1 MADLYLASRSPRR
14 RELLRQIGIRF
25 EPLLLRLAA
34 PRGPDVDE
42 TPREGESADAFV
54 ARIAQAKARFGIDVL
69 AMRRLPLR
77 PVLAA
82 DTVVV
87 VDGDILGQP
96 ADRAEATAFL
106 RRLSGRTH
114 EVRTFVAVAR
124 AAGPRIDSFT
134 AESVSTVRFAALSA
148 RQIDRYCAGGEP
160 YDKAGGYAIQGVAA
174 AFVERLEGSYSG
186 VMGLPLYETAQLL
199 RRAGIAELP

>member
-14 RELLRQIGIRF
+14 RDLLRQIGIRF

-42 TPREGESADAFV
+42 TPHAGESADAFV

-96 ADRAEATAFL
+96 GDRAEATTFL
-106 RRLSGRTH
+106 RRLSGRAH
-114 EVRTFVAVAR
+114 EVRTYVALAR
-124 AAGPRIDSFT
+124 AAGPRVDVFS
-134 AESVSTVRFAALSA
+134 AESVSTVRFAALSP

-160 YDKAGGYAIQGVAA
+160 YDKAGGYAIQGMAA
-174 AFVERLEGSYSG
+174 AFVEHIEGSYSG

-199 RRAGIAELP
+199 RQAGIAELP